1 MPLSGLE
8 ICLLAKGYLDTK
20 GVKDL
25 ALKHNLPG
33 LDWLEN
39 FSNKDNFSERLADNM
54 KINRADVSFEE
65 INNYFDNLEETLNMP
80 IPVNSIQNYDET
92 NICDNPASK
101 KVP

>member
-25 ALKHNLPG
+25 AFKHNLPG

-39 FSNKDNFSERLADNM
+39 FSKKHNFSKRLADNVT
-54 KINRADVSFEE
+54 INRADVSSEE
-65 INNYFDNLEETLNMP
+65 INNYFNNLGETLNMP
-80 IPVNSIQNYDET
+80 IPANSI
-92 NICDNPASK
+92 
-101 KVP
+101 